1 MNHGYNIN
9 SSYYIQLDLE
19 GVRINGKELINL
31 EKNIEQVKIQFLQDS
46 VHEVNAQDKNGNY
59 IYDEQGNIKTQW
71 KNRYYYCVE
80 YPTISNTT
88 KRVCYMKF
96 KEYTKNY

>member
-9 SSYYIQLDLE
+9 NSYYIQIDLE
-19 GVRINGKELINL
+19 GVKINGKELINL
-31 EKNIEQVKIQFLQDS
+31 EKNIEKVKIQFLQDS
-46 VHEVNAQDKNGNY
+46 VHKVDAKDKYGTP
-59 IYDEQGNIKTQW
+59 IYDEQGNQKEQW
-71 KNRYYYCVE
+71 ENKYYYCAE

-96 KEYTKNY
+96 KEYTNNY